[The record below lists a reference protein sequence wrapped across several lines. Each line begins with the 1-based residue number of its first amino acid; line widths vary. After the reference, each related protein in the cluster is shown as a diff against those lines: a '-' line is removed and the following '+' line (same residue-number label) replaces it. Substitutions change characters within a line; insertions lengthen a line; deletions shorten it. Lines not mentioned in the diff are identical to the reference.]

1 MVTPSVSQ
9 FSRSVVSDYLQPH
22 GLQMQGFHVHHQLQE
37 PDQTYA
43 HQVGDA
49 IRPSHPLSLP
59 APPALNLSLQQGLF
73 Q

>member
-37 PDQTYA
+37 PDQT
-43 HQVGDA
+43 
-49 IRPSHPLSLP
+49 
-59 APPALNLSLQQGLF
+59 
-73 Q
+73 